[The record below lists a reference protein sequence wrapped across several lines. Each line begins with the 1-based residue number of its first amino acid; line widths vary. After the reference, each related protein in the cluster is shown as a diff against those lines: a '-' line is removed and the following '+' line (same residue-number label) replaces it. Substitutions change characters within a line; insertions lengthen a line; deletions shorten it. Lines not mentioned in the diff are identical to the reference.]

1 MQVRFEEEFKM
12 SQHNQIKDD
21 LEVLE
26 IDITQKLTIRYVTLK
41 YKKLA
46 KVVHPD
52 RKGGDKCKLSKPQLN
67 HNSTQ
72 PNITLTLFPTA
83 YPFPLCYGQCMALLI
98 ISVGYSKSHPRL
110 QFCEKYV
117 PSMMS

>member
-72 PNITLTLFPTA
+72 PNITLTLLVPGGVFRTPSTFA
-83 YPFPLCYGQCMALLI
+83 AFGDPLK
-98 ISVGYSKSHPRL
+98 V
-110 QFCEKYV
+110 KYIEMFHADF
-117 PSMMS
+117 SYLSIY

>member
-26 IDITQKLTIRYVTLK
+26 IDITQELNIRYVTLK

-52 RKGGDKCKLSKPQLN
+52 RKGGDKCKFQELLN
-67 HNSTQ
+67 AYKKVISYIEDNMKNEDDMEEDNFEKDFFMKHNMMKE
-72 PNITLTLFPTA
+72 
-83 YPFPLCYGQCMALLI
+83 CMSSYVIYIEENLA
-98 ISVGYSKSHPRL
+98 
-110 QFCEKYV
+110 EK
-117 PSMMS
+117 